1 MVSKQVLEDGLEAGT
16 QMVSCSSI
24 ITTIFTINICTIS
37 VYFQDD
43 VSDYIDYINNHLK
56 SVHIGDKASPAHQQ
70 VSPHQQSQRKLNGT
84 FKSYCCYFFRLII
97 GLAAVASVTATIC

>member
-16 QMVSCSSI
+16 QMVSYTSN
-24 ITTIFTINICTIS
+24 ITILTINICK
-37 VYFQDD
+37 FQDD

-70 VSPHQQSQRKLNGT
+70 VSPHHQSQGEVNGT
-84 FKSYCCYFFRLII
+84 LRSPKK
-97 GLAAVASVTATIC
+97 VTAATLG